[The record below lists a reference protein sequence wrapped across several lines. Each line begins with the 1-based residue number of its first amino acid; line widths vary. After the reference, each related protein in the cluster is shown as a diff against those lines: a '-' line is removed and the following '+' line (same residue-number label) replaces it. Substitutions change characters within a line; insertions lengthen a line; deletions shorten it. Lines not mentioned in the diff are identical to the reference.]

1 MCCCARLT
9 RHYPVS
15 GGIHSRNLS
24 SPVCSVH
31 VYYSRFV
38 LLVCRLQ
45 LRVITDE
52 YGSIAQKI
60 LVAYQCVVVSPAFC
74 GFLSLHCVFSSP
86 NVLTVVASCDTVRIL
101 YLFVRSDYRTGVS
114 VCSYGSVRVVFLLRF
129 FVSVAVVIVRAN
141 FFSLVKKKYSMLIFL
156 HRVINCRFV

>member
-1 MCCCARLT
+1 
-9 RHYPVS
+9 
-15 GGIHSRNLS
+15 
-24 SPVCSVH
+24 

-38 LLVCRLQ
+38 LLVCRLL

-74 GFLSLHCVFSSP
+74 GFLSLHCVSSP
-86 NVLTVVASCDTVRIL
+86 NVSTVSTDFASCDTACISISVRPFGLSQLVI
-101 YLFVRSDYRTGVS
+101 T

-141 FFSLVKKKYSMLIFL
+141 FFSLVKKVQYANLL
-156 HRVINCRFV
+156 HRVINCRFVSVCRGIRERLPCLTARSYVD